1 MLPKLA
7 LAFAAAALTL
17 HGLIHLMGTA
27 AYMRLAHVQ
36 GLPYKTTLLG
46 GRLDLGEGG
55 IRIFGACWMVPA
67 VGFAAAAVM
76 LVAGWESWR
85 LVLVVTTLLSLALT
99 GLDWSVAFAG
109 FLVDVAIL
117 VLLWLG
123 PRAVSLVA

>member
-1 MLPKLA
+1 M
-7 LAFAAAALTL
+7 
-17 HGLIHLMGTA
+17 
-27 AYMRLAHVQ
+27 
-36 GLPYKTTLLG
+36 TTLLG

-123 PRAVSLVA
+123 PRAASLVA